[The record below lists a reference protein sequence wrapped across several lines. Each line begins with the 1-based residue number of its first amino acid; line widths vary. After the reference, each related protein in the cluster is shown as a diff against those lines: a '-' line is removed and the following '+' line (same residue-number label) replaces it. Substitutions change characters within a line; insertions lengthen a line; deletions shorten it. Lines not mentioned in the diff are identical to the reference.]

1 MTRAEFQQ
9 TNQDLRAKR
18 LELVDI
24 EEQIRLKEKELLAWE
39 QNQMADICAAI
50 DSDTGKP
57 KFSNAE
63 KRAAEL
69 AMRQTSSADWAEMDE
84 AAASL
89 RRQAA
94 KLKIDVSFLN
104 NDIQYGINH
113 AADEITE
120 QLAKISAQIET
131 VSSTA
136 AYNAVR
142 HVMADL
148 FQAATKRDEEETG
161 NAKTDS

>member
-1 MTRAEFQQ
+1 MTREEFQQ
-9 TNQDLRAKR
+9 TNEELKAKR

-24 EEQIRLKEKELLAWE
+24 EEQIRLKEKELLSWE

-57 KFSNAE
+57 QFSNAE
-63 KRAAEL
+63 KRNAEL
-69 AMRQTSSADWAEMDE
+69 AIRQTSSRDWAELDE
-84 AAASL
+84 ALASF

-94 KLKIDVSFLN
+94 KIKIDSSFLN

-113 AADEITE
+113 ASNEIE
-120 QLAKISAQIET
+120 EHLQQISAQIET
-131 VSSTA
+131 VSSAA

-142 HVMADL
+142 RVMADL
-148 FQAATKRDEEETG
+148 FQKATERGEEE
-161 NAKTDS
+161 NSKLPE

>member
-9 TNQDLRAKR
+9 TNQELKSKR

-63 KRAAEL
+63 KRTAEL

-120 QLAKISAQIET
+120 QMIKISDQIET
-131 VSSTA
+131 VSSA

-142 HVMADL
+142 YVMADL
-148 FQAATKRDEEETG
+148 FQAATKRDDEATG

>member
-1 MTRAEFQQ
+1 MTREEFQQ
-9 TNQDLRAKR
+9 INGDLKAKR

-24 EEQIRLKEKELLAWE
+24 EEQIRLKEKELLSWE
-39 QNQMADICAAI
+39 QNQMADIC
-50 DSDTGKP
+50 DTLDTETGKP

-69 AMRQTSSADWAEMDE
+69 AMRQTGSGDWAEIDE
-84 AAASL
+84 ALSSL

-94 KLKIDVSFLN
+94 KIKIDSSFLN

-113 AADEITE
+113 ASNEIE
-120 QLAKISAQIET
+120 EHLQQISAQIET
-131 VSSTA
+131 VSSAA

-142 HVMADL
+142 RVMADL
-148 FQAATKRDEEETG
+148 FQKATERGEEE
-161 NAKTDS
+161 NSKLPE